1 MSRRW
6 STFSEISY
14 KNNYMNNRISKS
26 ITDKV
31 LMVGNYYKGNA
42 IGGMASVC
50 RVYAEHY
57 ESYNYLS
64 SWRDVSKP
72 GKLWYAGQAYV
83 RVLFSFVFNPEIKI
97 LHVHVASAASFYRK
111 AKFIQLA
118 KKFKKKIVFHMHSAV
133 FKDYY
138 AESNDKEFLLK
149 IMNMADFFVVLSQSW
164 KEWYS
169 SIGVEANKIIVV
181 NNPVSEPVRY
191 EFECNA
197 PVRMLFLGE
206 LLDRKGVWD
215 ILKGIV
221 DHKTFFEGKIKFKI
235 GGNKKED
242 EIKKFIID
250 NGLQN
255 FVEFEGWVAGEK
267 KWKLLNWANLVILPS
282 FNEGLPIT
290 LLEAMAY
297 SCALISTPVGGI
309 PEILHDGEN
318 GKMVTPGNSE
328 EIAAAIKYYVDN
340 TDQIEVHGNES
351 YRKVKPFLPETVF
364 GQIETVY
371 GSLL

>member
-1 MSRRW
+1 
-6 STFSEISY
+6 
-14 KNNYMNNRISKS
+14 MNNRVPKS

-31 LMVGNYYKGNA
+31 LMVGNYYNGKA

-57 ESYNYLS
+57 ETYHYLS
-64 SWRDVSKP
+64 SWRDVSKF
-72 GKLWYAGQAYV
+72 GKLCYAGQAYI
-83 RVLFSFVFNPEIKI
+83 RALMSFVFNPKIKI

-118 KKFKKKIVFHMHSAV
+118 KKFNKKVVFHMHSAV

-149 IMNMADFFVVLSQSW
+149 IMNMVDTFVVLSQSW

-169 SIGVEANKIIVV
+169 SIGVDADKIIVV

-191 EFECNA
+191 EFEKDA

-221 DHKTFFEGKIKFKI
+221 EHKSDFEGKIKFKI

-242 EIKKFIID
+242 EVKKFIID
-250 NGLQN
+250 NRLQS

-267 KWKLLNWANLVILPS
+267 KWRLLNWANLVVLPS

-309 PEILHDGEN
+309 PEILTNDEN

-328 EIAAAIKYYVDN
+328 EIAAAIKYYVVN
-340 TDQIEVHGNES
+340 TDKIEVHGAES

-364 GQIETVY
+364 GQLKDIYQT
-371 GSLL
+371 LLD